1 MTREPSQQTI
11 ALLPT
16 GEKTDSLRNG
26 LVRCRGWHHFSTMS
40 TAPSPDSSSEE
51 SDPNAKGRLGT
62 TIDSAKQRVSLTAE
76 NLRQRS
82 AIFDGFYRMWQHDG
96 QVGGG
101 LMAGALA
108 FRLFLFLV
116 PYVLFVFTALG
127 TASEVATTSPTEM
140 AKKAGIAGV
149 LATGVVNTNTLTM
162 NQKLLILVVAAY
174 AMVMAARS
182 VVSTIVA
189 SMCLVWQVPRIK
201 IKKFRP
207 AVLFIIF
214 VTVVSWLTA
223 ELGQL
228 RDSLPA
234 PGIALTV
241 SWLSIPLFAGWWL
254 AARLPHSNAPTWA
267 LLPGSVVFAI
277 GLQLMHVFTVVYIAR
292 SVTSKS
298 ETYGIVGISLATLL
312 WCYVAGRLAVG
323 TGVINAALWRRYE
336 RNHPDLAAIDAGDS
350 QLGRR
355 QQFKAWL
362 QYSLDLFR

>member
-1 MTREPSQQTI
+1 MSNSPIPESTPE
-11 ALLPT
+11 
-16 GEKTDSLRNG
+16 SLD
-26 LVRCRGWHHFSTMS
+26 
-40 TAPSPDSSSEE
+40 AKP
-51 SDPNAKGRLGT
+51 KGRLAT
-62 TIDSAKQRVSLTAE
+62 LLDSVRTRASETAE
-76 NLRQRS
+76 NLSKRS
-82 AIFDGFYRMWQHDG
+82 AIFDGLYRMWKHDG
-96 QVGGG
+96 EVGGG

-127 TASEVATTSPTEM
+127 TASKVAATSPTEM

-149 LATGVVNTNTLTM
+149 LATGVVNTNSLTT
-162 NQKLLILVVAAY
+162 NQKLVIMLVAGY

-189 SMCLVWQVPRIK
+189 SMCLVWQVPRIR

-207 AVLFIIF
+207 SLLFIIF
-214 VTVVSWLTA
+214 ISIVSWLTT
-223 ELGQL
+223 ELGYL
-228 RDSLPA
+228 RASLPA

-241 SWLSIPLFAGWWL
+241 AWLAVPLLAGWWL
-254 AARLPHSNAPTWA
+254 AAKLPHGNAPTWA
-267 LLPGSVVFAI
+267 LLPGAVVFAI
-277 GLQLMHVFTVVYIAR
+277 GLQLMHVFTVVYVAG

-312 WCYVAGRLAVG
+312 WCYVAGRLAIG

-336 RNHPDLAAIDAGDS
+336 REHPDLAALEVDHS

-355 QQFKAWL
+355 QQVKAWL
-362 QYSLDLFR
+362 QYSRDLFR